1 MRKPVKGG
9 TYDQS
14 YEPFFKT
21 RIFKTFKDS
30 VSESIPEKEDGNM
43 LDEGEKMSGLNR
55 KYLITVLS
63 AKTDLEHKSTRQRK
77 ARCETYDK
85 RFVVVLKKIW
95 EILDYPCGARL
106 KPMLPEMVNKLVEYG
121 ELTIPDQMKQKL
133 LRVCASTINTKLK
146 HSRQQIRRRIQGTT
160 KPGSLLKSQIP
171 IRTSSWEESHPG
183 FCELDTVAHCGAS
196 AAGEFA
202 NTLNVTDILT
212 TWTEQEAFLGKAQ
225 SRIVSGLNLI
235 EGRMPFPLRGIDPDN
250 GSEFINWQLYNHC
263 LANNIEFT
271 RGRPYAKNDN
281 AHIEQKNYT
290 HVRKLIGYRRL
301 DKDHQMKKIND
312 LYWNE
317 WDFYKNFFL
326 PNKKLIEKRRVGA
339 KIVKKYDKPKT
350 PYQRLLEHKDF
361 PESEKEKLKA
371 VYAKLNPAELK
382 RSIDKKLS
390 KI

>member
-1 MRKPVKGG
+1 
-9 TYDQS
+9 
-14 YEPFFKT
+14 
-21 RIFKTFKDS
+21 
-30 VSESIPEKEDGNM
+30 
-43 LDEGEKMSGLNR
+43 
-55 KYLITVLS
+55 
-63 AKTDLEHKSTRQRK
+63 
-77 ARCETYDK
+77 
-85 RFVVVLKKIW
+85 
-95 EILDYPCGARL
+95 
-106 KPMLPEMVNKLVEYG
+106 MLPEYIAVLEKFK
-121 ELTIPDQMKQKL
+121 ELIAPVSVKEKL
-133 LRVCASTINTKLK
+133 LLIKSATID
-146 HSRQQIRRRIQGTT
+146 RRLVKFRTFRHKKVFSTT
-160 KPGSLLKSQIP
+160 KPGTLLKKNIP
-171 IRTSSWEESHPG
+171 IKTSSWNETRLG
-183 FCELDTVAHCGAS
+183 YGELDTVAHCGGS
-196 AAGEFA
+196 AAGEFIFSL
-202 NTLNVTDILT
+202 TYTDIASQ
-212 TWTEQEAFLGKAQ
+212 WTISEAVVGKSQ
-225 SRIVSGLNLI
+225 KRIQAGLDNI
-235 EGRMPFPLRGIDPDN
+235 ERRLPFPLRGIDPDN